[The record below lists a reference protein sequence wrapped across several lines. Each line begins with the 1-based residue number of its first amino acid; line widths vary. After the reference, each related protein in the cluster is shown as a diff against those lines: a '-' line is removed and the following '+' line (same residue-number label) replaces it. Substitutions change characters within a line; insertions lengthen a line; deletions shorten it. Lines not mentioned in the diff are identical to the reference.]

1 MIQVRQLTKH
11 YGSHK
16 ALDELSFSVNRGE
29 VVGFLGPNGAG
40 KSTLMRILSGFS
52 AASSGSVHL
61 AGFDVVTHTREI
73 WKRIG
78 YMPENN
84 PLPAD
89 MRVEDYLSFRGKLK
103 GLSSKKLK
111 HRKEVVIQQ
120 CGLSDVK
127 QRFIDHLSRGYKQR
141 VGLADALIHEPD
153 LLILDEPT
161 VGLDPEQIRSV
172 RRLIRELG
180 GKHTL
185 MISSHL
191 LSEIEVTCNRILIL
205 HQGRILASDH
215 PDNLGRQIQGSSK
228 FIAEISATAEEL
240 NASLSQWEEVKEME
254 LENADGPFTR
264 CLLTV
269 DSEADIRERI
279 YQTAVANSWALREL
293 RRVSFSLEDIFI
305 HLTNKDSFRNGKE
318 PKEQ

>member
-1 MIQVRQLTKH
+1 MIQVHQLTKH

-16 ALDELSFSVNRGE
+16 ALDDLSFSVNHGE

-40 KSTLMRILSGFS
+40 KSTLMRILSGYS
-52 AASSGSVHL
+52 AASSGSVHI
-61 AGFDVVTHTREI
+61 AGFDVATNTREI

-84 PLPAD
+84 PLPGD

-111 HRKEVVIQQ
+111 DRKEVVMQQ

-127 QRFIDHLSRGYKQR
+127 RRFIDHLSRGYKQR
-141 VGLADALIHEPD
+141 VGLADSLIHEPE

-172 RRLIRELG
+172 RRLLRELG

-215 PDNLGRQIQGSSK
+215 PNNLGGQIQGNSK

-240 NASLSQWEEVKEME
+240 NANFSQWEEVKEME

-264 CLLTV
+264 CLFTV
-269 DSEADIRERI
+269 DSDADIRERI
-279 YQTAVANSWALREL
+279 YQAAVANSWTLREL
-293 RRVSFSLEDIFI
+293 RRIPFSLEDIFI
-305 HLTNKDSFRNGKE
+305 HLTKKNSCRNGKGSQ
-318 PKEQ
+318 EQ